1 MALLTLALVV
11 AALCLLCCLFKKCKP
26 KLGAI
31 NSIVILTF
39 LLITLAMCI
48 LEVATCDVSLDH
60 YDYGTWVV
68 FTVSTPLGQLAIPLA
83 LLVAVHLPLSCK
95 DPKYSTCKHCR
106 KGNRE
111 HFPSEIPTT
120 PKSDRCSQDSDTR
133 FVPEHE
139 PTDIAYCTAWQSPH
153 SDRMEEERGESI
165 ALLDDCEK

>member
-68 FTVSTPLGQLAIPLA
+68 FTVSTPLGQLAVPLA

-95 DPKYSTCKHCR
+95 DPKCSTCKHCR
-106 KGNRE
+106 KGNRK

-120 PKSDRCSQDSDTR
+120 PKSDRTQDSDTR
-133 FVPEHE
+133 FVLEHE

>member
-68 FTVSTPLGQLAIPLA
+68 FTVSAPLGQLAIPLA
-83 LLVAVHLPLSCK
+83 LLVAVHLPLSSK
-95 DPKYSTCKHCR
+95 DRKCSTCKRHQ
-106 KGNRE
+106 KGNSRR
-111 HFPSEIPTT
+111 PSIEEQTT
-120 PKSDRCSQDSDTR
+120 PNSDRCSQDSETR
-133 FVPEHE
+133 FVPKHE